1 MDSVIVILIKNC
13 TRLCLIQTRSIVG
26 VGHARES
33 RPRNAPTTECIVLNQ
48 NYCKTVVIIIPFGD
62 WEKNPHLQA
71 VVVHFV
77 GKQVIFAFSS
87 PGCLKAPASNHA
99 QKEKTDGRLRL

>member
-1 MDSVIVILIKNC
+1 MVMDSV
-13 TRLCLIQTRSIVG
+13 
-26 VGHARES
+26 
-33 RPRNAPTTECIVLNQ
+33 
-48 NYCKTVVIIIPFGD
+48 KTVVIIIPFGD
-62 WEKNPHLQA
+62 WEKNPRLQA